1 MKYTTKL
8 PHDRSGIDEE
18 AFELIHEGVPQE
30 VFLIMSFTRRIPK
43 GKVVFNDSFQAN
55 C

>member
-1 MKYTTKL
+1 MKL
-8 PHDRSGIDEE
+8 FRVRSGIDEE
-18 AFELIHEGVPQE
+18 EFDMIIRKETVPDNE
-30 VFLIMSFTRRIPK
+30 AIK